1 MKILI
6 VEDDK
11 LLAKGIE
18 FVLKRQDYKVTK
30 AYTYEEGI
38 ACFEK
43 ESFDLALLDVNL
55 RGKSGLDLCKAIRKT
70 SDVPII
76 FITAND
82 TEEDMIQGFDEGC
95 DDYISKPFSM
105 ELLKRRVGAILKR
118 VGKEKKDLFEEG
130 PIQID
135 YQMKQVLVEG
145 VPTKLTVTEY
155 QLIEALTKNKGQV
168 MTRQML
174 LEKLWDTKGKFVDEN
189 TLSVNIKRLRNKIE
203 EDPKN
208 PKWVH
213 TVFGIGYTW
222 GK

>member
-18 FVLKRQDYKVTK
+18 LVLKRQDYKVTK

-38 ACFEK
+38 ACFKK

-55 RGKSGLDLCKAIRKT
+55 RGKSGLDLCKVIRKT

-135 YQMKQVLVEG
+135 YQMKQVLIEG

-189 TLSVNIKRLRNKIE
+189 TLSVNIKRLRDKIE